1 MRSIPRGP
9 QPMTDSLVQRH
20 RPLHLRGKPPRLLAE
35 PGNVLPGQMQHQGNF
50 GLAVG
55 QGMNGRSNSVVH
67 RLFLTSSPR
76 KRHSAVG

>member
-1 MRSIPRGP
+1 
-9 QPMTDSLVQRH
+9 
-20 RPLHLRGKPPRLLAE
+20 
-35 PGNVLPGQMQHQGNF
+35 MQHQGNF
-50 GLAVG
+50 GLTVG